1 MASYATHANGGAFIS
16 EPGSPRRTSTTQR
29 RASAEQ
35 VREVERKRSSSVT
48 DGVQRTNSRIA
59 QGIAASLAP
68 TRRRSSGLGEQAGSS
83 AGVGRLSF
91 SGLGRVASVRPGQ
104 RTPTLPSSTSPVVP
118 VFRTLESY
126 SAKNVAAAFE
136 PVVDTRQVDD
146 VWQQVCV
153 RVLPLLYVPLQLRDL
168 RIHSLTTSFR
178 SNGEGMRGY
187 VEELNEL
194 VL

>member
-1 MASYATHANGGAFIS
+1 M
-16 EPGSPRRTSTTQR
+16 
-29 RASAEQ
+29 
-35 VREVERKRSSSVT
+35 
-48 DGVQRTNSRIA
+48 
-59 QGIAASLAP
+59 
-68 TRRRSSGLGEQAGSS
+68 
-83 AGVGRLSF
+83 
-91 SGLGRVASVRPGQ
+91 RPGQ
-104 RTPTLPSSTSPVVP
+104 RTPTLPSTTSPVVP

-153 RVLPLLYVPLQLRDL
+153 RVLPLLYVRLSGW
-168 RIHSLTTSFR
+168 RIENVPLTTSLH